1 MGSKLTLG
9 NASETC
15 RSRAPP
21 PGGSLGLRGKAGVGQ
36 EPPQTDP
43 DVAWYSCKLLTHVMS
58 KLGSVPFALQL
69 LVCNKELILSA
80 LLTDAGP
87 PNMDTL
93 EFPNLSVPLLLLDV

>member
-1 MGSKLTLG
+1 MP
-9 NASETC
+9 ETR

-21 PGGSLGLRGKAGVGQ
+21 PGGSLGLQGAGAQGQ
-36 EPPQTDP
+36 EPPRDDP
-43 DVAWYSCKLLTHVMS
+43 DVAQYSCELLTRVIS

-87 PNMDTL
+87 PDMDTL
-93 EFPNLSVPLLLLDV
+93 EFPNTSVHPLLLDV